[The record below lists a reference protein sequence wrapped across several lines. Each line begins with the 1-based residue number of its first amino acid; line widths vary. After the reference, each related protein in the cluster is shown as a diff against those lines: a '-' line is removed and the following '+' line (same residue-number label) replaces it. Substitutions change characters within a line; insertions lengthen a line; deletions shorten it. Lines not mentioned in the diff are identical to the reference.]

1 MKETEIK
8 PTSRKA
14 MRYRGVECLNCKHP
28 LELSDR
34 FCAYC
39 GQINTTKRLT
49 LKDFA
54 NEFIL
59 SVFTYD
65 SKFRYTVKD
74 LLFKPGTITRNYVDG
89 KRLKY
94 ANPFRF
100 FLSASIFYF
109 ILLALFG
116 LFEDPQATNQDNK
129 ASIING
135 GKEDVANIQKS
146 IEEIDFGNIEN
157 YNETQA
163 DSLENE
169 IQEKINAGI
178 LSITTK
184 KAKQKDEEEK
194 EFKFIPEDSLT
205 TTYGGSGNYLNIQ
218 VHKAQYFY
226 KFNKHTDITNSRTA
240 LDSLGYP
247 QTKTNLFIYNKTNDI
262 QRVIDNPVKFI
273 KHLLSKTPFFLFF
286 MAPFVALFFW
296 LIYSKKKFNYME
308 HLVFI
313 FHIFS
318 WVFVVLIICLLPD
331 LLLPGDNTLAAI
343 LLILVGPFY
352 FYKALRNFYKQKRRW
367 TLIKFVFLNIVFYI
381 STLFFALIFFTIT
394 ALLF

>member
-49 LKDFA
+49 LKDFIG
-54 NEFIL
+54 EFVL

-65 SKFRYTVKD
+65 SKFRFTIKD

-109 ILLALFG
+109 ILLAIVG
-116 LFEDPQATNQDNK
+116 LFQEPKEVDLSKGAFVVND
-129 ASIING
+129 
-135 GKEDVANIQKS
+135 GKENIVNVQKS
-146 IEEIDFGNIEN
+146 IEEMDFSNVQN
-157 YNETQA
+157 YNQEQA
-163 DSLENE
+163 DSLSNE
-169 IQEKINAGI
+169 IEEKINAGI
-178 LSITTK
+178 VSITTK
-184 KAKQKDEEEK
+184 KAQRKKEEEK
-194 EFKFIPEDSLT
+194 EFTFITEDSLT
-205 TTYGGSGNYLNIQ
+205 AAYKGSGSYLNILA
-218 VHKAQYFY
+218 HKAEYFY
-226 KFNKHTDITNSRTA
+226 KFNKHTDISNPATA
-240 LDSLGYP
+240 LDSLRYP
-247 QTKTNLFIYNKTNDI
+247 KTKTNIFLYTKTNDF
-262 QRVIDNPVKFI
+262 QRVQENPVKFS
-273 KHLLSKTPFFLFF
+273 KYLLSKTPFFLFF

-318 WVFVVLIICLLPD
+318 WIFVVLIICLLPD
-331 LLLPGDNTLAAI
+331 LLLPGDNILAAI

-367 TLIKFVFLNIVFYI
+367 TLIKFVFLNIVFFI
-381 STLFFALIFFTIT
+381 SSIFFALIFFTIT

>member
-1 MKETEIK
+1 
-8 PTSRKA
+8 

-49 LKDFA
+49 LKDFIA
-54 NEFIL
+54 EFIL

-65 SKFRYTVKD
+65 SKFRFTIKD

-116 LFEDPQATNQDNK
+116 LFEDPQATNLDNK

-146 IEEIDFGNIEN
+146 IEEIDFGNVQN
-157 YNETQA
+157 YNQEQA
-163 DSLENE
+163 DSLSNE
-169 IQEKINAGI
+169 IEEKINAGI
-178 LSITTK
+178 VSITTK
-184 KAKQKDEEEK
+184 KAQRKNEEK
-194 EFKFIPEDSLT
+194 KEFIFITEDSLT
-205 TTYGGSGNYLNIQ
+205 AAYKGSGSYLNILA
-218 VHKAQYFY
+218 HKAEYFY
-226 KFNKHTDITNSRTA
+226 KFNKHTDISNPATA
-240 LDSLGYP
+240 LDSLRYP
-247 QTKTNLFIYNKTNDI
+247 KTKTNIFLYTKTNDF
-262 QRVIDNPVKFI
+262 QRVQENPVKFS
-273 KHLLSKTPFFLFF
+273 KYLLSKTPFFLFF

-318 WVFVVLIICLLPD
+318 WIFVVLIICLLPD
-331 LLLPGDNTLAAI
+331 LLLPGDNILAAI

-367 TLIKFVFLNIVFYI
+367 TLIKFVFLNIVFFI

>member
-169 IQEKINAGI
+169 IQERINAGI
-178 LSITTK
+178 LSVTTK

-247 QTKTNLFIYNKTNDI
+247 QTKTNIFIYNKTNDI

-273 KHLLSKTPFFLFF
+273 KYLLSKTPFFLFF

>member
-8 PTSRKA
+8 STSRKA
-14 MRYRGVECLNCKHP
+14 IKYRGVECLNCGHP
-28 LELSDR
+28 LDLSDR
-34 FCAYC
+34 FCSYC

-49 LKDFA
+49 LKDFI

-65 SKFRYTVKD
+65 SKFRFTIKD

-100 FLSASIFYF
+100 FLSASILYF
-109 ILLALFG
+109 ILLATIG
-116 LFEDPQATNQDNK
+116 LFEEPSSSDLSNSLQGINNNQEG
-129 ASIING
+129 I
-135 GKEDVANIQKS
+135 ANLQEALQD
-146 IEEIDFGNIEN
+146 IELQEVEH
-157 YNETQA
+157 YNDQLT
-163 DSLENE
+163 DSLEQKINNTLKE
-169 IQEKINAGI
+169 GIGSLAAAQEKSK
-178 LSITTK
+178 L
-184 KAKQKDEEEK
+184 EK
-194 EFKFIPEDSLT
+194 TYTYISEDSLIKSEPH
-205 TTYGGSGNYLNIQ
+205 YVNRLVKKGMF
-218 VHKAQYFY
+218 FY
-226 KFNKHTDITNSRTA
+226 EFYEATDITTPNQA
-240 LDSLGYP
+240 LDSLKY
-247 QTKTNLFIYNKTNDI
+247 QKSKTNLLLYSKTNDI
-262 QRVIDNPVKFI
+262 KRIQEDPVTFI
-273 KHLLSKTPFFLFF
+273 KYLASKTPFFLFF
-286 MAPFVALFFW
+286 MAPFIALFFW

-318 WVFVVLIICLLPD
+318 WIFVVLIICLLPD
-331 LLLPGDNTLAAI
+331 TLFFDENILSVI
-343 LLILVGPFY
+343 LLFIIGPFY

-381 STLFFALIFFTIT
+381 SSVFFAIFFFTIT

>member
-8 PTSRKA
+8 STSRKA

-49 LKDFA
+49 LKDFIA
-54 NEFIL
+54 EFIL

-65 SKFRYTVKD
+65 SKFRFTIKD

-116 LFEDPQATNQDNK
+116 LFEDPQATNLDNK

-146 IEEIDFGNIEN
+146 IEEIDFGNVQN
-157 YNETQA
+157 YNQEQA
-163 DSLENE
+163 DSLSNE
-169 IQEKINAGI
+169 IEEKINAGI
-178 LSITTK
+178 VSITTK
-184 KAKQKDEEEK
+184 KAQRKNEEK
-194 EFKFIPEDSLT
+194 KEFIFITEDSLT
-205 TTYGGSGNYLNIQ
+205 AAYKGSGSYLNILA
-218 VHKAQYFY
+218 HKAEYFY
-226 KFNKHTDITNSRTA
+226 KFNKHTDISNPATA
-240 LDSLGYP
+240 LDSLRYP
-247 QTKTNLFIYNKTNDI
+247 KTKTNIFLYTKTNDF
-262 QRVIDNPVKFI
+262 QRVQENPVKFS
-273 KHLLSKTPFFLFF
+273 KYLLSKTPFFLFF

-318 WVFVVLIICLLPD
+318 WIFVVLIICLLPD
-331 LLLPGDNTLAAI
+331 LLLPGDNILAAI

-367 TLIKFVFLNIVFYI
+367 TLIKFVFLNIVFFI